1 MKSIEGKLI
10 KIVRG
15 VEKAVNCWLSGKST
29 WLGIRHRVRGLVLL
43 GLYCN
48 KPGGGRG
55 GRGCRGWLWKKIK
68 EKHMEEN
75 PNSRESENQ
84 CGEVTKG
91 VASSQIQRV
100 LALSLYWF
108 GHRFGGRLSKCRFW
122 FICFLVV
129 WSWVSDFT
137 SLASPGSWGGQSPPG
152 RITDMP
158 KRRFFFGRVVAYYVQ
173 KVGLDLS
180 SNAENIADA
189 SSLRRVRCIP
199 LGSTQPLGQPKNN
212 PLWEFPKQVWR
223 IVFA

>member
-84 CGEVTKG
+84 GGEVTKG

-152 RITDMP
+152 RLLIC
-158 KRRFFFGRVVAYYVQ
+158 Q
-173 KVGLDLS
+173 KGDF
-180 SNAENIADA
+180 
-189 SSLRRVRCIP
+189 SL
-199 LGSTQPLGQPKNN
+199 GG
-212 PLWEFPKQVWR
+212 WWR
-223 IVFA
+223 IMSRRWGWTYQVMQRT